1 MSNADARTN
10 ARPKAARLAEEL
22 EAARTAMSDFE
33 TALAAVE
40 GDKAQLHAEVQALMD
55 EMRLLQRDNERKDQA
70 LKSSPGPPMLD
81 SRGSGSGKS
90 SKSMASQ
97 HTPCPPYTNPPPVIT
112 ACGVSL
118 LPTEFTPLRV
128 FVFTQP
134 PPPPRRLCSE
144 LDDPLGRTPME
155 AVADFEP
162 EGAFASPLPASLRRA
177 PSPPVCRLLQPNT
190 TCRRDALFR
199 PSLPFPSH
207 ALSCSSASS
216 PFLHISLKKNFPSPF
231 LLTPLIFFSSP
242 PLSFSSDP
250 KEIPFVGGDTVYV
263 FVKKPSPEGWW
274 YAECRG
280 KVGLVP
286 KSFLVR
292 QLATRRACA
301 LTHILP

>member
-1 MSNADARTN
+1 MVHPS
-10 ARPKAARLAEEL
+10 
-22 EAARTAMSDFE
+22 
-33 TALAAVE
+33 
-40 GDKAQLHAEVQALMD
+40 
-55 EMRLLQRDNERKDQA
+55 
-70 LKSSPGPPMLD
+70 
-81 SRGSGSGKS
+81 
-90 SKSMASQ
+90 
-97 HTPCPPYTNPPPVIT
+97 
-112 ACGVSL
+112 SL
-118 LPTEFTPLRV
+118 LSSLPLV
-128 FVFTQP
+128 YLYSP
-134 PPPPRRLCSE
+134 NPHLPSRRLCSE

-162 EGAFASPLPASLRRA
+162 EGAFASLLPASLPRA

-190 TCRRDALFR
+190 TCRRDAIFL
-199 PSLPFPSH
+199 PSLPFSSH

-216 PFLHISLKKNFPSPF
+216 PFLLISFKEKLFPSPF

-280 KVGLVP
+280 KIGLVP